1 MSSCLYSTIFIN
13 RGTRR
18 TLCVHEKN
26 DDDDLYTFPYFKG
39 NIFAY
44 FKGNLSAYFK
54 CNLYAYFK
62 GSLNAYFKGNL
73 SAYFKG

>member
-26 DDDDLYTFPYFKG
+26 DDDDDDDDLITPPLGKQ
-39 NIFAY
+39 
-44 FKGNLSAYFK
+44 
-54 CNLYAYFK
+54 CNF
-62 GSLNAYFKGNL
+62 
-73 SAYFKG
+73 

>member
-26 DDDDLYTFPYFKG
+26 DDDDDDPRINKIQKFMRIYR
-39 NIFAY
+39 I
-44 FKGNLSAYFK
+44 
-54 CNLYAYFK
+54 
-62 GSLNAYFKGNL
+62 
-73 SAYFKG
+73 

>member
-26 DDDDLYTFPYFKG
+26 DDDDDDEFGLIS
-39 NIFAY
+39 NIY
-44 FKGNLSAYFK
+44 VLGEP
-54 CNLYAYFK
+54 
-62 GSLNAYFKGNL
+62 
-73 SAYFKG
+73 

>member
-26 DDDDLYTFPYFKG
+26 DDDDDVGECRIPQNFFLKISLLLIG
-39 NIFAY
+39 IF
-44 FKGNLSAYFK
+44 FSRKNSG
-54 CNLYAYFK
+54 
-62 GSLNAYFKGNL
+62 
-73 SAYFKG
+73 

>member
-26 DDDDLYTFPYFKG
+26 DDDECDSMSNEEPIPL
-39 NIFAY
+39 
-44 FKGNLSAYFK
+44 
-54 CNLYAYFK
+54 
-62 GSLNAYFKGNL
+62 
-73 SAYFKG
+73 

>member
-26 DDDDLYTFPYFKG
+26 DDDDDFLSLHFFAFPG
-39 NIFAY
+39 GGWWQNILT
-44 FKGNLSAYFK
+44 GTL
-54 CNLYAYFK
+54 
-62 GSLNAYFKGNL
+62 
-73 SAYFKG
+73 

>member
-26 DDDDLYTFPYFKG
+26 DDDDDDDDEIIA
-39 NIFAY
+39 NILA
-44 FKGNLSAYFK
+44 KNDLK
-54 CNLYAYFK
+54 P
-62 GSLNAYFKGNL
+62 
-73 SAYFKG
+73 